1 MGKKLQGAKLRSKKR
16 GAKAE
21 RQIVEQHAVEVEEST
36 VTKKADDEL
45 FVLDTTAV
53 VPSKKQLAKKK
64 KKAKHQSVSAKEEMQ
79 IQKLIENHSAKE
91 LTAMAKKTSIT
102 ARRAP
107 KRIKA
112 KEVRPKRDLWADEAE
127 TSSAIATRKS
137 TRTMVSSGPHGIVP
151 SRHVI
156 INTTRALKPQ
166 LSKNKD
172 MLPVTVDLAKSGQSY
187 NPGRKEH
194 MEAIREALL
203 VETKREKADK
213 EAKKSASQG
222 MSAET
227 RALLLGDTDSEDEED
242 SDEENDN
249 SDNEPMAVAKKGPEK
264 MTRAQRNKQK
274 RVRTELYEIK
284 ERKRQKQ
291 VQHELRGVKTHKRKI
306 LKEEL
311 ERKAEKAR
319 IEKLKIESERSKGKD
334 IYLNLADE
342 NPRYA
347 PTYPVALPGELKSG
361 TSLRRIKP
369 KGSLVTD
376 RMVSLMD
383 RGMATKKKLKLKN
396 RVEGKRR
403 KVKVKGKA
411 KWNTKEGAILG

>member
-1 MGKKLQGAKLRSKKR
+1 MRGAKLRSKKR
-16 GAKAE
+16 GDQAE
-21 RQIVEQHAVEVEEST
+21 REIVEQQAVEVEEST

-53 VPSKKQLAKKK
+53 LPSKKQIAKKQ
-64 KKAKHQSVSAKEEMQ
+64 KKAKLQSVSAKEERQ
-79 IQKLIENHSAKE
+79 IQKLVENHSAKK
-91 LTAMAKKTSIT
+91 LMAMAKKTSIT

-112 KEVRPKRDLWADEAE
+112 KVIRPKRDLWADEDE
-127 TSSAIATRKS
+127 TSSAVVTKKSARIA
-137 TRTMVSSGPHGIVP
+137 VSSGPHGIVP
-151 SRHVI
+151 SRHVTI
-156 INTTRALKPQ
+156 VTKRALKPQ
-166 LSKNKD
+166 LPQNKD
-172 MLPVTVDLAKSGQSY
+172 RLPVNVDLAKSGQSY

-194 MEAIREALL
+194 LQAIREALL

-227 RALLLGDTDSEDEED
+227 RALLLGDTDTEDEED

-249 SDNEPMAVAKKGPEK
+249 SDNEPMATAKKMPEK

-274 RVRTELYEIK
+274 RIRAEQYEIK

-291 VQHELRGVKTHKRKI
+291 LQHELRGVKSHNRKI
-306 LKEEL
+306 QKEEL
-311 ERKAEKAR
+311 ERKAEKER

-376 RMVSLMD
+376 RMVSMMD
-383 RGMATKKKLKLKN
+383 RGMATKKQLKLKM

-403 KVKVKGKA
+403 KVKVRGKS
-411 KWNTKEGAILG
+411 KWNTNDGAILG

>member
-1 MGKKLQGAKLRSKKR
+1 LRGAKLRSKKR
-16 GAKAE
+16 GTQAE

-53 VPSKKQLAKKK
+53 APSKKQLAKKK
-64 KKAKHQSVSAKEEMQ
+64 QKTKHQSVSAKEELQ

-112 KEVRPKRDLWADEAE
+112 KEVRPKRDLWADEEE

-137 TRTMVSSGPHGIVP
+137 ARTMVSSGPHGIVP

-166 LSKNKD
+166 LPKNKN
-172 MLPVTVDLAKSGQSY
+172 MLPVTVDLANSGQSY

-194 MEAIREALL
+194 LEAIREALL

-227 RALLLGDTDSEDEED
+227 RALLLGDTDSEDEQD

-274 RVRTELYEIK
+274 RIRAEHYEIK

-291 VQHELRGVKTHKRKI
+291 MLHELRGVKSHKRKI
-306 LKEEL
+306 QKEEL
-311 ERKAEKAR
+311 ERKAEKER
-319 IEKLKIESERSKGKD
+319 IEKLKIESERSKGKN

-383 RGMATKKKLKLKN
+383 RGMATKKQLKLKM

-411 KWNTKEGAILG
+411 KWNTKDGAILG